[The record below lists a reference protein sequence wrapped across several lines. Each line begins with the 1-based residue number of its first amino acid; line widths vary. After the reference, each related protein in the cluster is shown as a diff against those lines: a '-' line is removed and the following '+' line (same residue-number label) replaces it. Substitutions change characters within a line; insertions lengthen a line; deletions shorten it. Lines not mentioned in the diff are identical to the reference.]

1 MKKDYVNNEGL
12 YLGGFLD
19 DDDDDDD
26 VARLQDA
33 LCFLA
38 DPQEQ
43 QSLVFDFSCM
53 TTRIYISHL
62 LLSG

>member
-1 MKKDYVNNEGL
+1 MIKDYVNNEGL
-12 YLGGFLD
+12 YLGGSLD
-19 DDDDDDD
+19 DDDA

>member
-1 MKKDYVNNEGL
+1 MIKDYVNNEGL
-12 YLGGFLD
+12 YLGGFL

-43 QSLVFDFSCM
+43 QSLVFDSCM

>member
-1 MKKDYVNNEGL
+1 MIKDYVSNEGL
-12 YLGGFLD
+12 YLGGSLD
-19 DDDDDDD
+19 DDDA

>member
-1 MKKDYVNNEGL
+1 MIKDYVNTEGL
-12 YLGGFLD
+12 YLGGSLD
-19 DDDDDDD
+19 DDA

-53 TTRIYISHL
+53 TTRIDISHL
-62 LLSG
+62 FLSVSG